1 MAAAAVSPP
10 HDQNTDW
17 VHELQRIVVASDS
30 LPDAARRAVLAT
42 VDAFHAE
49 DGSLPQPAS
58 SARTALAA
66 TLAAPEQDASLPT
79 LGEALHAALKL
90 RVRREPS
97 PAQAH
102 AA

>member
-1 MAAAAVSPP
+1 MAAAAASLP
-10 HDQNTDW
+10 HDQNSDW
-17 VHELQRIVVASDS
+17 VHELQRIVVACDS

-42 VDAFHAE
+42 IAAFQAE
-49 DGSLPQPAS
+49 DGFLPHPAS
-58 SARTALAA
+58 TARTALAA
-66 TLAAPEQDASLPT
+66 TLAAPETDASLPT

-90 RVRREPS
+90 RIRPEPS